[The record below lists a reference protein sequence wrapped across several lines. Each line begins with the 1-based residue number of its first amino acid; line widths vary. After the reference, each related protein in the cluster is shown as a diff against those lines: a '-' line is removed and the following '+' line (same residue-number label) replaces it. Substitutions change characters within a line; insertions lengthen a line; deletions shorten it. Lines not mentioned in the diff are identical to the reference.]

1 MSKSNKNRL
10 AALKA
15 ASGSGSSSTVAG
27 LSSSLAFTRACVHG
41 RIGSADGPAAVQGLE
56 LADPAQQKRKLE
68 AANQGWLFDE
78 RGTFSVRPK

>member
-27 LSSSLAFTRACVHG
+27 LSSSLAFTRASTRALCPLT
-41 RIGSADGPAAVQGLE
+41 RAAVQGLE

-68 AANQGWLFDE
+68 AANEGWLFKE
-78 RGTFSVRPK
+78 SGTFSVRPK